1 MSALNQGPAL
11 LDRSAHLRNQPEK
24 LAALLKEARILE
36 IFKGRVRASET
47 SLVYINAVEAERYLR
62 TSFYFLGIESTTQ
75 VPYFAVDVCEVG
87 RDISSIADLSIEE
100 INIEEIKDEDFKSAR
115 EIGAFL
121 GGVDLE
127 VALTSV
133 ALSNWHHA
141 HPRCSKCGAPTRAD
155 LGGFVRV
162 CDVDDAQHH
171 PRTDGAVIVLVKDHN
186 DRILLGHNPNW
197 PAKRYS
203 TFAGFVEPG
212 ETFEQCV
219 SREVFE
225 EANVRVSDIHYL
237 GSQPWPF
244 PASIMI
250 SFEATAVNPTSAQ
263 ADGIE
268 ITDVRWFSR
277 EELKAATESGE
288 ILLPP
293 GIAVARKMID
303 RWYNSDSQRGK
314 LTGGEAWR

>member
-1 MSALNQGPAL
+1 MSALNLGPAL
-11 LDRSAHLRNQPEK
+11 LDRSAHLRSQPDQ
-24 LAALLKEARILE
+24 LADLLKAAKILE
-36 IFKGRVRASET
+36 IYKGRVRASQS
-47 SLVYINAVEAERYLR
+47 SLIYINSGDAERYLQ
-62 TSFYFLGIESTTQ
+62 SGLYFLGIESTTGL
-75 VPYFAVDVCEVG
+75 PYFAVDVVEVG
-87 RDISSIADLSIEE
+87 SNSPQVGEV
-100 INIEEIKDEDFKSAR
+100 KDEEFKSAR
-115 EIGAFL
+115 DIGAFL

-127 VALTSV
+127 VALTAV

-141 HPRCSKCGAPTRAD
+141 HPRCSRCGAPTRASMA
-155 LGGFVRV
+155 GFVRV

-171 PRTDGAVIVLVKDHN
+171 PRTDGAVIVLVKDSD

-219 SREVFE
+219 AREVYE
-225 EANVRVSDIHYL
+225 EAHVRVSDIHYL

-250 SFEATAVNPTSAQ
+250 SFEATTHDPASAE
-263 ADGIE
+263 ADGVE

-277 EELKAATESGE
+277 EELKRATESGE

-303 RWYNSDSQRGK
+303 RWYNADSERGK

>member
-11 LDRSAHLRNQPEK
+11 LDRSAHLRNQPDR
-24 LAALLKEARILE
+24 LAALLREAKILE
-36 IFKGRVRASET
+36 IFKGRVRADQS
-47 SLVYINAVEAERYLR
+47 SLIYISASEAERYLH
-62 TSFYFLGIESTTQ
+62 SGLYFLGIESATQ
-75 VPYFAVDVCEVG
+75 MPYFAVDVVAVG
-87 RDISSIADLSIEE
+87 SDLSTHVD
-100 INIEEIKDEDFKSAR
+100 INDEDFKSAR

-127 VALTSV
+127 VALTAV

-141 HPRCSKCGAPTRAD
+141 HPRCSRCGAPTRAD
-155 LGGFVRV
+155 MGGFVRV

-171 PRTDGAVIVLVKDHN
+171 PRTDGAVIVLVKDQD

-219 SREVFE
+219 AREVYE
-225 EANVRVSDIHYL
+225 EAHLRVADIHYL

-250 SFEATAVNPTSAQ
+250 SFEATTHEPESAQ
-263 ADGIE
+263 ADGVE

-277 EELKAATESGE
+277 EELKRATESGE

-303 RWYNSDSQRGK
+303 RWYNSDSARGI

>member
-1 MSALNQGPAL
+1 MSAINQGPAL
-11 LDRSAHLRNQPEK
+11 LDRSAHLRNQPEA
-24 LAALLKEARILE
+24 LAALLAKAKILE
-36 IFKGRVRASET
+36 VFKGRVRASER
-47 SLVYINAVEAERYLR
+47 SLSYISASEATRYLQ
-62 TSFYFLGIESTTQ
+62 TGLYFLGIESASQ
-75 VPYFAVDVCEVG
+75 VPYFAIDVIEGGSDLPQVA
-87 RDISSIADLSIEE
+87 DINE
-100 INIEEIKDEDFKSAR
+100 EDFKSAR

-121 GGVDLE
+121 DGVDLE
-127 VALTSV
+127 VALTAV
-133 ALSNWHHA
+133 ALSNWHHS
-141 HPRCSKCGAPTRAD
+141 HPRCSRCGAPTRVD

-171 PRTDGAVIVLVKDHN
+171 PRTDGAVIVLVKDKR

-197 PAKRYS
+197 PDKRYS

-219 SREVFE
+219 AREVFE
-225 EANVRVSDIHYL
+225 EAHVRVSNINYL

-250 SFEATAVNPTSAQ
+250 SFEATALDAQSAQ
-263 ADGIE
+263 ADGVE

-277 EELKAATESGE
+277 QELKDATESGE

-293 GIAVARKMID
+293 KIAVARKMID
-303 RWYNSDSQRGK
+303 CWFQADSNDQK
-314 LTGGEAWR
+314 LTGGESWR